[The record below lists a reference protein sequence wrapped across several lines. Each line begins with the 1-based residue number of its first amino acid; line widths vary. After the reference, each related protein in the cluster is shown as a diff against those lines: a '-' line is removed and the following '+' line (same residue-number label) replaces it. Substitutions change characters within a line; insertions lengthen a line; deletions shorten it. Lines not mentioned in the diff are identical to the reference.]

1 MLAGGCRVDGD
12 VRGGLVGGG
21 VEGRPRVAGAG
32 RSVRVGVR
40 GAADHLG
47 STEIIENECIFCISY
62 REHSTVNASTRNYS
76 YTEKSRFWFDDIPAG
91 SGWAVTHE

>member
-32 RSVRVGVR
+32 RGVRVGVR
-40 GAADHLG
+40 GAADHLD
-47 STEIIENECIFCISY
+47 E
-62 REHSTVNASTRNYS
+62 
-76 YTEKSRFWFDDIPAG
+76 
-91 SGWAVTHE
+91 

>member
-1 MLAGGCRVDGD
+1 MYSIFSGSLVMLAGGCRVDGD

-32 RSVRVGVR
+32 SRVGVGVR

-47 STEIIENECIFCISY
+47 STKIIENAYS
-62 REHSTVNASTRNYS
+62 ASLI
-76 YTEKSRFWFDDIPAG
+76 ESR
-91 SGWAVTHE
+91 VQ

>member
-32 RSVRVGVR
+32 RSVGVGVR
-40 GAADHLG
+40 CATYHLRIE
-47 STEIIENECIFCISY
+47 EIVI
-62 REHSTVNASTRNYS
+62 NASLTAN
-76 YTEKSRFWFDDIPAG
+76 T
-91 SGWAVTHE
+91 VQQ